1 MNRRKWSATQRSAE
15 QHDDQRVASRLRR
28 LLVLAPLPAEAL
40 RDDVRDGGAEL
51 EGRPPAAGSQQ
62 DRRPEERAD
71 GADGDDQR
79 QPNLRVGAVLDMER
93 LQRHCAQQQDRELAQ
108 APEADPED
116 RGSPVNS
123 ERALGPALL
132 PSPGRV
138 EVQHV
143 GADIAAGIM
152 GANISPYMLYF
163 YSSGA
168 REEGWSERSLGVDRA
183 TAILGIG
190 LGGLGQLAILLLSA
204 MALEP
209 LHIQDSTHAEIGLPL
224 VVAVGAVGAF
234 LRAAILL
241 TTCCWGTALELCTTI
256 PYIIAQGLGWEW
268 GKDKKPAEAARYSL
282 VVVLFRRSLGG

>member
-1 MNRRKWSATQRSAE
+1 MGG
-15 QHDDQRVASRLRR
+15 
-28 LLVLAPLPAEAL
+28 PLPRGAGRHRNEIHIPVGRRVRLDLGAADVIHSFWVPQLAGKLDMIPGRTNVTWLQADQPDIYRGECQEYCGIQHAHMAFLVVAE
-40 RDDVRDGGAEL
+40 
-51 EGRPPAAGSQQ
+51 PPAQFDSY
-62 DRRPEERAD
+62 
-71 GADGDDQR
+71 
-79 QPNLRVGAVLDMER
+79 L
-93 LQRHCAQQQDRELAQ
+93 
-108 APEADPED
+108 
-116 RGSPVNS
+116 
-123 ERALGPALL
+123 
-132 PSPGRV
+132 
-138 EVQHV
+138 
-143 GADIAAGIM
+143 AAGIM

-256 PYIIAQGLGWEW
+256 PYIIAQGFGWEW